1 MKKISVDLNADVG
14 EGFGPYS
21 MGCDDE
27 LFPFI
32 TSANIACGFHAGD
45 PSTMRK
51 TLDLAAR
58 HKVAVGAHPGYPDR
72 LHFGR
77 IALPYAPDEIADFIL
92 YQLGA
97 LQMMAEASGLSMQHV
112 KLHGALYHLVADQ
125 RSYAEAF
132 LDAIVRLDRSVIV
145 MGPPHSVLQKEAEDR
160 GLDYAAEG
168 FCDRG
173 YTDEGKLVPRGRP
186 HSILSDPSHA
196 AQQALQ
202 IVRERKVKT
211 VSGKMLDL
219 KVASLCIHGDTP
231 GAARIAQNVRHK
243 LEVAKISIE
252 PLEKIVL

>member
-51 TLDLAAR
+51 TLDLAAV

-77 IALPYAPDEIADFIL
+77 IALPYAPEEIADFVL

-97 LQMMAEASGLSMQHV
+97 LHMMAEAAGLSLQHV
-112 KLHGALYHLVADQ
+112 KLHGALYHIVADQ

-132 LDAIVRLDRSVIV
+132 LDAIVRLDRSIII
-145 MGPPHSVLQKEAEDR
+145 MGPPGSVLQNEAEDR

-211 VSGKMLDL
+211 VSGKILDL

>member
-14 EGFGPYS
+14 EGFGPYT
-21 MGCDDE
+21 MGCDEE

-45 PSTMRK
+45 PTTMRK

-58 HKVAVGAHPGYPDR
+58 HKIAVGAHPGYPDR

-77 IALPYAPDEIADFIL
+77 VALPYAPDETADFIL
-92 YQLGA
+92 YQVGA
-97 LQMMAEASGLSMQHV
+97 LQILAESSGLALQHV

-125 RSYAEAF
+125 RSYAESF
-132 LDAIVRLDRSVIV
+132 LDAIVRLDRSLII
-145 MGPPHSVLQKEAEDR
+145 MGPPNSVLQKEADDR

-168 FCDRG
+168 FCDRA
-173 YTDEGKLVPRGRP
+173 YTDDGKLAPRGSP
-186 HSILSDPSHA
+186 HSILSDPNQA

-202 IVRERKVKT
+202 IARERRVKT
-211 VSGKMLDL
+211 ISGKMLDL
-219 KVASLCIHGDTP
+219 KVATLCIHGDTQ
-231 GAARIAQNVRHK
+231 GAPRIAQNVRHK

-252 PLEKIVL
+252 PLEKIVH

>member
-45 PSTMRK
+45 PTTMRK
-51 TLDLAAR
+51 TLELAVR

-92 YQLGA
+92 YQVGA
-97 LQMMAEASGLSMQHV
+97 LQMMAESSGLPLQHV
-112 KLHGALYHLVADQ
+112 KLHGAMYHLVADQ

-132 LDAIVRLDRSVIV
+132 LDAMVRLDRSLII
-145 MGPPHSVLQKEAEDR
+145 MGPPNSVLQKEAEER

-168 FCDRG
+168 FADRG

-211 VSGKMLDL
+211 ISGSMLDL
-219 KVASLCIHGDTP
+219 KVESLCIHGDTP

-252 PLEKIVL
+252 PLEAIIR

>member
-1 MKKISVDLNADVG
+1 MKKVSVDLNADVG
-14 EGFGPYS
+14 EGYGPYT
-21 MGCDDE
+21 MGCDEE

-51 TLDLAAR
+51 TLELATH

-77 IALPYAPDEIADFIL
+77 IALPYSPEETADFIL
-92 YQLGA
+92 YQVGA
-97 LQMMAEASGLSMQHV
+97 LQIMAESAGLTLQHV

-132 LDAIVRLDRSVIV
+132 VDAMVRLDRALII
-145 MGPPHSVLQKEAEDR
+145 MGPPLSALQKEAEDR
-160 GLDYAAEG
+160 GLDFAAEG

-211 VSGKMLDL
+211 ISGKMLEL
-219 KVASLCIHGDTP
+219 KVDSLCIHGDTP
-231 GAARIAQNVRHK
+231 GAPRIAQNVRHK

>member
-1 MKKISVDLNADVG
+1 MKRISVDLNADVG

-58 HKVAVGAHPGYPDR
+58 YKVAVGAHPGYADR

-77 IALPYAPDEIADFIL
+77 IALPYAPDEIADFVL
-92 YQLGA
+92 YQVGA
-97 LQMMAEASGLSMQHV
+97 LQMMAESSGLPLQHV
-112 KLHGALYHLVADQ
+112 KLHGAMYHLVADQ

-132 LDAIVRLDRSVIV
+132 LDAMVRLDHPLII
-145 MGPPHSVLQKEAEDR
+145 MGPPDSVLQKEAEER
-160 GLDYAAEG
+160 GLDFAAEG
-168 FCDRG
+168 FADRG
-173 YTDEGKLVPRGRP
+173 YSDEGKLVPRGRP
-186 HSILSDPSHA
+186 HSILSDPSQA

-211 VSGKMLDL
+211 VTGKMLDL
-219 KVASLCIHGDTP
+219 KVHSLCIHGDTP

-243 LEVAKISIE
+243 LEVAKISIQS
-252 PLEKIVL
+252 LEAIIR